1 MGYGGSYGGE
11 EAQCKRRGG
20 EKWGQRALA
29 WEMGWVLGL
38 SVPGHTEQVPDAV
51 LGLAEWAGTGCVGT
65 RKHGTGVRVKVPGYG
80 AVLGLRWELGRGP
93 GLPEP
98 GSAVRVSGRWAHGWR
113 AGSVPLRAVPVPLS
127 GRCAG
132 AVPAVALSSA
142 PSQRSAARCSRRGP
156 AAMRDPTAALGGGQ
170 PYRHRRP
177 RGGSRRREWGRA
189 GRGALLPQRR
199 ARDWERDGDGNRA
212 WGSPERGGTRG
223 VEGVPDV
230 GVGVSEAWGDS
241 GGR

>member
-1 MGYGGSYGGE
+1 MQKE
-11 EAQCKRRGG
+11 RG
-20 EKWGQRALA
+20 R
-29 WEMGWVLGL
+29 EMGATGSGVGAG
-38 SVPGHTEQVPDAV
+38 V
-51 LGLAEWAGTGCVGT
+51 GTGSVGT
-65 RKHGTGVRVKVPGYG
+65 GAHRAGAGCGAGARGVGWHRVCRYQEARDGRSGEGTGVRGSAG
-80 AVLGLRWELGRGP
+80 AEMGAGEGAGSAGAGKRGSGLRAMG
-93 GLPEP
+93 
-98 GSAVRVSGRWAHGWR
+98 ARVAHGLR
-113 AGSVPLRAVPVPLS
+113 TAARSAGAALGALR
-127 GRCAG
+127 G

-170 PYRHRRP
+170 RYRHRRP

-223 VEGVPDV
+223 VEGVTDV